1 MGALGYNGT
10 VNLRHVDI
18 TRGVAAVQGEE
29 SSPAPCISTVTLE
42 SLIEGEGVNPVNAGM
57 AVRAAARELGFDL
70 VGIAS
75 AQPSRYRE
83 YLRQWLDDG
92 RAGTMDWLGREFEK
106 RGDPSA
112 YLPGCKSVVC
122 VALNYN
128 VPIEKLSAE
137 ESRWHGRVARYAM
150 GDDYHGIMTA
160 RLDKLADWICERFP
174 GARTRR
180 GVDTAPIG
188 ERELAARAGIGWVG
202 KHTLVINSKI
212 GSWLFLGEV
221 LTTLE
226 LAPDEPAVD
235 HCGTCRRCIE
245 ACPTGAIVGE
255 YQLDARKCISYLNI
269 EHRGEIEPELA
280 GKMGDWLVG
289 CDICQEVCPHN
300 REAPYANDLSL
311 RPRQK
316 TGTLDLREV
325 LSWRSGEANPTLSGT
340 AIKRVKLA
348 VLQGNARAILR
359 RREERGM

>member
-1 MGALGYNGT
+1 
-10 VNLRHVDI
+10 
-18 TRGVAAVQGEE
+18 
-29 SSPAPCISTVTLE
+29 
-42 SLIEGEGVNPVNAGM
+42 M
-57 AVRAAARELGFDL
+57 AVRAAARGLGFDL

-92 RAGTMDWLGREFEK
+92 RAGTMDWLAQNFEK
-106 RGDPSA
+106 RSDPSA

-128 VPIEKLSAE
+128 ALIEKLPE
-137 ESRWHGRVARYAM
+137 EEARWHGRVARYAM
-150 GDDYHGIMTA
+150 GDDYHEIV
-160 RLDKLADWICERFP
+160 RDKLDRLADWIREKFP
-174 GARTRR
+174 GTRTQR

-202 KHTLVINSKI
+202 KHTLVINSKL

-226 LAPDEPAVD
+226 LAADEPAVD

-255 YQLDARKCISYLNI
+255 YQLDARRCISYLNI
-269 EHRGEIEPELA
+269 EHRGLIEPELA
-280 GKMGDWLVG
+280 AKMGDWLVG

-300 REAPYANDLSL
+300 HEAPFASDGAM

-325 LSWRSGEANPTLSGT
+325 LKWKSGEANPTLSGT

-348 VLQGNARAILR
+348 VLQRNARRILQST
-359 RREERGM
+359 GILQSSGWAGS